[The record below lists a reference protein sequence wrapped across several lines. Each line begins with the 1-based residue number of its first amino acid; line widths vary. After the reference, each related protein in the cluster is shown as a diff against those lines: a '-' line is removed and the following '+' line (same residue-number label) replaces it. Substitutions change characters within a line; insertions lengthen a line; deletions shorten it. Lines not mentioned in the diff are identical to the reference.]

1 MARRTRMFMTFPG
14 IVVVCL
20 LLLGG
25 SMETA
30 NEVDPYKIL
39 GVTKSASQAEIKK
52 VYKRLVREWHPDK
65 NKNEG
70 AEDMF
75 IKITKSYEILFNEE
89 KRTNYDRYGQ
99 TDDTQPYGHGHYGHR
114 HDHFYFD
121 ESFFHFP
128 FNNKGNRE
136 FADSKYAL
144 HFNQY
149 VNDVVPDSYK
159 RPYLIKITS
168 DWCFSCIHI
177 EPVWKEVVLELE
189 ALGVGIGVVDVG
201 YERRLANHLGA
212 HRTPS
217 ILGVINGKV
226 TFFHYSV
233 VKEHLRQFVED
244 LLPQRLVEKVTDRND
259 LQFLNSWHEQNK
271 PHVLLFD
278 QVPVVPLLY
287 KLTAFAYKD
296 YVQFGYVDQG
306 LSETANLLKQF
317 NINTYAPTM
326 LVFKESTDKPADIIQ
341 AKGMKKQ
348 IIDEFITNNKFLL
361 VPRLVNQK
369 LFDEL
374 CPVKQFHRRRKYC
387 VLLITGDEESYTIG
401 NQAFLSFA
409 STNTK
414 EVVRFA
420 YVYQRLQQSLCD
432 ILLKTKD
439 STPPPP
445 PPQVFILE
453 RRNAAGKVLYMEV
466 AGGWNGTDEDKQR
479 LLDELERLQK
489 DPSILNYDAML
500 PELNN
505 EFASMFLIRWIYTA
519 YDYLSEILD
528 DILHNNWRE
537 MMPLLSLIFSAL
549 FILFGT
555 VVVQAFSRPPKKNF
569 VEVTE
574 LTDITYTS
582 NLVKLRPGHMNVVL
596 VLTDTTKNVLLS
608 KFAKEVY
615 SFTGREMMP
624 LLSLIFSAL
633 FILFGTVVV
642 QAFSRPPKKNF
653 VEVTELTDI
662 TYTSNLVKLRP
673 GHMNV
678 VLVLTDTTK
687 NVLLSKFAKEVYS
700 FTGSLALHFSFLNV
714 DKHSAWMGTL
724 LEFAQDAIQ
733 IDTEE
738 DDGARHKIDYTGY
751 VLALNGHKKY
761 LCLFKPVYTGEE
773 GGSSEEEGPGGATGG
788 GKRSRSRS
796 RDDHPPRRSTPR
808 SRSTATLQI
817 HHKLDRLGL
826 WMERL
831 MEGTLPRYYIPAW
844 PGLDK
849 ITGPK

>member
-1 MARRTRMFMTFPG
+1 MMQNFWNVTYLKMPTARMTLMLAGSVVIFM
-14 IVVVCL
+14 L
-20 LLLGG
+20 LVGPVE
-25 SMETA
+25 SAIEA
-30 NEVDPYKIL
+30 DPYKIL
-39 GVTKSASQAEIKK
+39 GVTRTASQAEIKK
-52 VYKRLVREWHPDK
+52 VYKRLAKEWHPDK
-65 NKNEG
+65 NKNPD

-75 IKITKSYEILFNEE
+75 IKITKSYEILSNEE
-89 KRTNYDRYGQ
+89 KRANYDRYGQ

-114 HDHFYFD
+114 PDHFYFD
-121 ESFFHFP
+121 ETFFNFP
-128 FNNKGNRE
+128 FNKGGRD

-149 VNDVVPDSYK
+149 VNDVVPNSFK

-177 EPVWKEVVLELE
+177 EPVWKEVVQELE
-189 ALGVGIGVVDVG
+189 TLGVGIGVVDVG

-217 ILGVINGKV
+217 ILGLINGKV
-226 TFFHYSV
+226 TFFHYAV
-233 VKEHLRQFVED
+233 AKEHLKQFVED

-259 LQFLNSWHEQNK
+259 LQFLNSWHELNK

-296 YVQFGYVDQG
+296 YMQFGYVDQG

-348 IIDEFITNNKFLL
+348 IIDEFMSNNKFLL

-387 VLLITGDEESYTIG
+387 VLLITSEEESFAAG
-401 NQAFLSFA
+401 HQAFLSFA
-409 STNTK
+409 STNTR

-420 YVYQRLQQSLCD
+420 YVYQRLQQPLCD
-432 ILLKTKD
+432 ILLKTD
-439 STPPPP
+439 GAS
-445 PPQVFILE
+445 PPQVLILE
-453 RRNAAGKVLYMEV
+453 RRNAAGKVLYKPV
-466 AGGWNGTDEDKQR
+466 AGGWNGSEEEKQL
-479 LLDELERLQK
+479 LLDELDRLQK
-489 DPSILNYDAML
+489 DPSILNSDAML

-505 EFASMFLIRWIYTA
+505 EFASMFLIRWIYA
-519 YDYLSEILD
+519 SYDYLSEIID

-555 VVVQAFSRPPKKNF
+555 VVIQAFSDSSEDKPKMKDATKSENGSPGSNSTSSRPPKKNF

-582 NLVKLRPGHMNVVL
+582 NLVKLRPGHINVVL
-596 VLTDTTKNVLLS
+596 VLTDATKN
-608 KFAKEVY
+608 
-615 SFTGREMMP
+615 
-624 LLSLIFSAL
+624 I
-633 FILFGTVVV
+633 
-642 QAFSRPPKKNF
+642 
-653 VEVTELTDI
+653 
-662 TYTSNLVKLRP
+662 
-673 GHMNV
+673 
-678 VLVLTDTTK
+678 
-687 NVLLSKFAKEVYS
+687 LLSKFAKEVYS
-700 FTGSLALHFSFLNV
+700 FTGSLTLHFSFLNV
-714 DKHSAWMGTL
+714 EKHSEWMTTL
-724 LEFAQDAIQ
+724 LDYAQDTMQVDA
-733 IDTEE
+733 DE
-738 DDGARHKIDYTGY
+738 DDSASHKTDYTGY

-761 LCLFKPVYTGEE
+761 LCLFKPVYTGEDLD
-773 GGSSEEEGPGGATGG
+773 GKSSEDEGGATGR
-788 GKRSRSRS
+788 RSRPGSRE
-796 RDDHPPRRSTPR
+796 DHPPRKSVPR
-808 SRSTATLQI
+808 SRSTSTLQI

-849 ITGPK
+849 ITANK

>member
-1 MARRTRMFMTFPG
+1 MARRTRIIFTFSG
-14 IVVVCL
+14 IALVSL

-25 SMETA
+25 SVETA
-30 NEVDPYKIL
+30 SEVDPYTIL

-52 VYKRLVREWHPDK
+52 VYKRLAREWHPDK

-75 IKITKSYEILFNEE
+75 IKITKSYEILSNEE
-89 KRTNYDRYGQ
+89 KRANYDRYGQ
-99 TDDTQPYGHGHYGHR
+99 TDDTQPYGRGHHGHR

-128 FNNKGNRE
+128 FNNKGSRE
-136 FADSKYAL
+136 FADSKYVL

-149 VNDVVPDSYK
+149 VNDVVPDSFK

-177 EPVWKEVVLELE
+177 EPVWKEVVKELE

-226 TFFHYSV
+226 AFFHYAV

-244 LLPQRLVEKVTDRND
+244 LLPQRLVEKVTDRNNF
-259 LQFLNSWHEQNK
+259 QFLNSWHEQNK

-348 IIDEFITNNKFLL
+348 IIDEFILNNKFLL

-387 VLLITGDEESYTIG
+387 VLLITGDEEAFAIG

-409 STNTK
+409 SANTK

-420 YVYQRLQQSLCD
+420 YIYQRLQQPLCD
-432 ILLKTKD
+432 TLLKTKD
-439 STPPPP
+439 STPLPT
-445 PPQVFILE
+445 PQVLILE
-453 RRNAAGKVLYMEV
+453 RRNAAGKVLFKL
-466 AGGWNGTDEDKQR
+466 AGSWNGTDDDKR
-479 LLDELERLQK
+479 HLLDELERLLK

-505 EFASMFLIRWIYTA
+505 EFASMFLVRWIYSA
-519 YDYLSEILD
+519 YDYLTEIID

-555 VVVQAFSRPPKKNF
+555 VVVQAFSDSSEDGKTKSKAKDGTKAENESPSSSNTSSRPPKKNF

-574 LTDITYTS
+574 LTDITYIS

-596 VLTDTTKNVLLS
+596 VLTD
-608 KFAKEVY
+608 A
-615 SFTGREMMP
+615 
-624 LLSLIFSAL
+624 
-633 FILFGTVVV
+633 
-642 QAFSRPPKKNF
+642 
-653 VEVTELTDI
+653 
-662 TYTSNLVKLRP
+662 
-673 GHMNV
+673 
-678 VLVLTDTTK
+678 TK

-700 FTGSLALHFSFLNV
+700 FTGSLTLHFSFLNV
-714 DKHSAWMGTL
+714 DKHSAWMETL
-724 LEFAQDAIQ
+724 LEFAQDAMQ
-733 IDTEE
+733 IDTDE
-738 DDGARHKIDYTGY
+738 DDGARQKMDYTGY

-761 LCLFKPVYTGEE
+761 LCLFRPVYTGEDLD
-773 GGSSEEEGPGGATGG
+773 GKSSEEEGPGGVTGG
-788 GKRSRSRS
+788 GRRSRSSS
-796 RDDHPPRRSTPR
+796 REDHPPSKANPR

-831 MEGTLPRYYIPAW
+831 LEGTLPRYYIPAW

-849 ITGPK
+849 ITAPK